1 MDHYIADLNESD
13 VGEVEKRTNTTGDN
27 ISGIALVV
35 F

>member
-1 MDHYIADLNESD
+1 MDHFITDIGQDD
-13 VGEVEKRTNTTGDN
+13 VVEVEERTNAGGDN

>member
-1 MDHYIADLNESD
+1 MDHFIADLDQDD
-13 VGEVEKRTNTTGDN
+13 VAEVEERTNTTGDN